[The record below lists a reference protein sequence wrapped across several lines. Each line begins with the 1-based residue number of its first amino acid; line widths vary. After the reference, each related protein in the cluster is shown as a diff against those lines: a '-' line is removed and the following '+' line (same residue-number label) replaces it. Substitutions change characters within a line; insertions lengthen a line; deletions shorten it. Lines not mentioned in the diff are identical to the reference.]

1 MSTPRFLDP
10 PPLTRATTLETRR
23 GGFAAL
29 EATPPPAAARR
40 GTALLVPGFTGSKE
54 DFIAVLEPLAR
65 AGHRVVAV
73 DPRGQYETAGPDD
86 PPVYAVEALADD
98 LAAMVAA
105 LGDGPVHLL
114 GHSFG
119 GLVARAAVI
128 ADPGLARSVTLL
140 CSGPAAID
148 GQHAQLLQMMA
159 AALAEQ
165 PLTAVWEATQA
176 FDRASGVPPVEDPR
190 VAEFLRARFHANSV
204 ACLTA
209 MCQTLVSE
217 PDRVAELAG
226 VPVPK
231 LVMYGDDDDRWPPPV
246 QSAMAGRLA
255 AREVVV
261 AGAGHSPAAEAP
273 ERTAAELVKF
283 WADAEAARETAG
295 SEGANLP

>member
-1 MSTPRFLDP
+1 VSTPRFLDL

-29 EATPPPAAARR
+29 EATPPADAKRR
-40 GTALLVPGFTGSKE
+40 GTTLLVPGFTGSKE
-54 DFIAVLEPLAR
+54 DFIAVLGPLAR

-73 DPRGQYETAGPDD
+73 DPRGQYETAGADD
-86 PPVYAVEALADD
+86 PLAYAVEALAADV
-98 LAAMVAA
+98 AAMVAT

-128 ADPGLARSVTLL
+128 ADSGLARSLTLL
-140 CSGPAAID
+140 CSGPAALD
-148 GQHAQLLQMMA
+148 GQQAQLLGMMA

-176 FDRASGVPPVEDPR
+176 FDRASGVPLVEDPR

-209 MCQTLVSE
+209 MCRTLVSE
-217 PDRVAELAG
+217 PDRVAELAA

-231 LVMYGDDDDRWPPPV
+231 LVMYGERDDRWPPSV
-246 QSAMAGRLA
+246 QSAMAGRLG
-255 AREVVV
+255 AREVIV
-261 AGAGHSPAAEAP
+261 AGAAHSPAAEAP
-273 ERTAAELVKF
+273 ERTAAELAEF
-283 WADAEAARETAG
+283 WAGAERAGAA
-295 SEGANLP
+295 SERADFA